1 MSRPS
6 TLQVPTCR
14 PRLRSPVS
22 AQTTVRAFDP
32 RLQKGSR
39 LRPARLV
46 IGLTR
51 VRHLRRGHAL
61 EPDVHAAD
69 YDGVAV
75 DHARPAD
82 QALGGYGR

>member
-22 AQTTVRAFDP
+22 AFDP
-32 RLQKGSR
+32 RLQKGPR

-46 IGLTR
+46 IGLPR